1 MSFSQ
6 IMFKLSNFVSL
17 WDANLVLVWKVWN
30 LRNYKEN
37 IHEIYFDKF
46 SSKKKAFRWFEKQDS
61 QLWIGELRA
70 GSMETSVV
78 LGRWCVNVITTISS
92 FCIGRTKPI
101 SALQLTDTIKN
112 VLIISTLDIFNI
124 KRKGHG
130 FYQPLMKRYINT

>member
-61 QLWIGELRA
+61 QLLIGDLAKELCQWLA
-70 GSMETSVV
+70 DDV
-78 LGRWCVNVITTISS
+78 L
-92 FCIGRTKPI
+92 
-101 SALQLTDTIKN
+101 
-112 VLIISTLDIFNI
+112 
-124 KRKGHG
+124 
-130 FYQPLMKRYINT
+130 M